1 MKKIL
6 KKTFTVIIITLVS
19 VIASLYLS
27 HYIPTGKLSAGSE
40 MIFLKDNGVH
50 IDIILQEDNEY
61 VAYGWGSKVFLT
73 EVPEWEDLTAVRA
86 IQALFTKPSPAMRV
100 TRYNKLETYWDLTP
114 IKLTKDQLCTVQK
127 AIYNSFETNGN
138 MRIHIKDDL
147 YEAKGSYWAGFT
159 CNSWVSTIL
168 QAAGLKAPMYT
179 VTNNAITRLYK

>member
-1 MKKIL
+1 
-6 KKTFTVIIITLVS
+6 
-19 VIASLYLS
+19 
-27 HYIPTGKLSAGSE
+27 

-50 IDIILQEDNEY
+50 IDIILQEDRICS
-61 VAYGWGSKVFLT
+61 VWLGIKVFLT

-147 YEAKGSYWAGFT
+147 YEAKGSYWAGLHVT
-159 CNSWVSTIL
+159 LGYL
-168 QAAGLKAPMYT
+168 QY
-179 VTNNAITRLYK
+179 YKLQD